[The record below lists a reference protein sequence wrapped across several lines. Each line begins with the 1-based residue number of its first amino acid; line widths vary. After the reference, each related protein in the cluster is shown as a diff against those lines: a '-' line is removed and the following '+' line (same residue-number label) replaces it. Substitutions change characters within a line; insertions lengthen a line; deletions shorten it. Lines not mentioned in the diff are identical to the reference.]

1 MEQIIDSAKRK
12 DAIYTAVKGVAIVAG
27 IYYGI
32 QALEFGY
39 EAARVAAINA
49 RKSLTLSLIEYDW
62 NGKEVTF
69 DLKQG
74 RKGRLGEDLSRE
86 DLERSLFVSL
96 VKYDQCNFAREG
108 AIEMLR

>member
-1 MEQIIDSAKRK
+1 MEQIIDSTKRK
-12 DAIYTAVKGVAIVAG
+12 DAIYTAAKGVALVAG
-27 IYYGI
+27 IYYGAQVLSI
-32 QALEFGY
+32 GY
-39 EAARVAAINA
+39 DHAKMAAVEA

-62 NGKEVTF
+62 DGKEVTF

-74 RKGRLGEDLSRE
+74 KKGRLGESLSRE